1 LTKRKKQL
9 GSAGILPTQVA
20 VKQVRGI
27 TTTTER
33 ATLSAAISETNA
45 TPSIVPI
52 IFSIALGDQFHFLCV
67 RQSSKGALDEH
78 ELV

>member
-52 IFSIALGDQFHFLCV
+52 IFSIALGD
-67 RQSSKGALDEH
+67 
-78 ELV
+78 